1 MIVALITLYNPDD
14 TVYGNIMTIS
24 NQVDRVYLCD
34 NSVKNNSSIYKD
46 IKNAIYMY
54 NNGENL
60 ALSGAFN
67 RVLKNKEFNW
77 DEDDYLLFFDQDSSI
92 QQGHIQGLIDCYVEL
107 EQDGYDIGCLGP
119 VYFNRSINKL
129 AIPKMKK
136 QISENEF
143 IVKSIITSSLL
154 CKYGKIEKIGFW
166 NEQVFLDLADWDL
179 CWRFM
184 RENMLCVETKKV
196 ILNHAVGTG
205 YKRVGPIGI
214 AETAS
219 IREYYQTRNYLY
231 LLQKNYVPFKYKVS
245 FVRNLTVR
253 PILHYFFL
261 DNGKDRLRLV
271 KKGFVD
277 YKRGYFGALN

>member
-1 MIVALITLYNPDD
+1 
-14 TVYGNIMTIS
+14 
-24 NQVDRVYLCD
+24 
-34 NSVKNNSSIYKD
+34 
-46 IKNAIYMY
+46 
-54 NNGENL
+54 
-60 ALSGAFN
+60 
-67 RVLKNKEFNW
+67 
-77 DEDDYLLFFDQDSSI
+77 
-92 QQGHIQGLIDCYVEL
+92 
-107 EQDGYDIGCLGP
+107 
-119 VYFNRSINKL
+119 
-129 AIPKMKK
+129 
-136 QISENEF
+136 
-143 IVKSIITSSLL
+143 
-154 CKYGKIEKIGFW
+154 
-166 NEQVFLDLADWDL
+166 
-179 CWRFM
+179 
-184 RENMLCVETKKV
+184 MLCVETKKV

-277 YKRGYFGALN
+277 YKRGYFGALK